1 MTKEPKNKEGEA
13 VRSGDNRRPDGTFG
27 KDNTANL
34 DGRPKETE
42 EDKIQKKAIQEY
54 IAEFKESLAPVLE
67 IIPPKLQEGV
77 EAGNLQAMKEVIDIL
92 VSKAP
97 QKQDLEVKVIP
108 FDDI

>member
-1 MTKEPKNKEGEA
+1 MTKEPKNKEQQE
-13 VRSGDNRRPDGTFG
+13 
-27 KDNTANL
+27 TANNSVVGKPFEK
-34 DGRPKETE
+34 DDPRINRKGRKPDTE

>member
-1 MTKEPKNKEGEA
+1 MTKQTNKEQEET
-13 VRSGDNRRPDGTFG
+13 RDNKPERDEKGRLLPG
-27 KDNTANL
+27 NTANL

-67 IIPPKLQEGV
+67 MIPLKLQEGV